1 MTHIRLAAAIT
12 AALLA
17 ATAAPADQTL
27 TQLEKSVARTLQQ
40 YGIDVDVRTLSPAEL
55 AIVNHIEGSQ
65 SSPADKM
72 ARINSAIG
80 NGGRLRDLFFN

>member
-1 MTHIRLAAAIT
+1 
-12 AALLA
+12 
-17 ATAAPADQTL
+17 
-27 TQLEKSVARTLQQ
+27 
-40 YGIDVDVRTLSPAEL
+40 
-55 AIVNHIEGSQ
+55 VNHIEGSQ

>member
-12 AALLA
+12 AAFFA

>member
-12 AALLA
+12 AAFLA

>member
-12 AALLA
+12 AAILA
-17 ATAAPADQTL
+17 ATAVPADQTL